1 MALFVLDLRPPPR
14 VLRQFG
20 LVALVAFGTLAALAS
35 FERGLFSPSLF
46 PSGLG
51 AARLP
56 LTIGLAS
63 VGLVSGVLAFVRPSA
78 NRPLFVALSVITYP
92 IGVVVSLVVLA
103 TLFFGLFAPLGL
115 LFRVVGRDALR
126 RRRDPDATSYW
137 TPAPPKRPKSDYF
150 KQY

>member
-1 MALFVLDLRPPPR
+1 MALFVLDLRPPTR

-20 LVALVAFGTLAALAS
+20 LVALVAFGVLGALAF

-46 PSGLG
+46 PQGLG
-51 AARLP
+51 NVRIP
-56 LTIGLAS
+56 ITVVLAS
-63 VGLVSGVLAFVRPSA
+63 LGLLSGVLAFVRPTA

-92 IGVVVSLVVLA
+92 IGVVVSVVVLA
-103 TLFFGLFAPLGL
+103 VLFFGLFAPLGL
-115 LFRVVGRDALR
+115 FFRLVGRDALR
-126 RRRDPDATSYW
+126 RRRDPSATTYW